1 MNFMNP
7 ANRENSPNSLN
18 SLKSI
23 NLFFN
28 QVGRLRSGWRF
39 LIFQL
44 LFIVFERISGETFP
58 FLLAS
63 LWVNYE
69 RGSVLSFVVP
79 SFILLALSLVFGWL
93 CGKFLEGL
101 PFRALG
107 AWFVK
112 NWWKDLIFGLL
123 VGAASISF
131 AILIAVIFGGMRL
144 QSNETAG
151 TTAIGLTLSVSLL
164 VFVLGAAAEEAYFRG
179 YILQTFVRAKLV
191 PVAVLI
197 TSLFFAS
204 AHLNNP
210 NAAKISTFN
219 TILAGVW
226 FVIAYLKTRN
236 LWFPFGIHLMWN
248 WMQGAVFGSPV
259 SGITKLTTAPLLQQT
274 DKGVELFTGGD
285 YGVEGGIACT
295 IAIIISGVFVWF
307 SPFFKP
313 TAEMLKLTGEENP
326 VVKSNLSETS
336 KSPEF

>member
-1 MNFMNP
+1 MNAPNHANP
-7 ANRENSPNSLN
+7 PKSAN
-18 SLKSI
+18 SLKSL
-23 NLFFN
+23 NFFFN
-28 QVGRLRSGWRF
+28 QTGRLRSGWRF

-44 LFIVFERISGETFP
+44 LFVAFGSLFGAVIS
-58 FLLAS
+58 FLMANLS
-63 LWVNYE
+63 VVYE

-79 SFILLALSLVFGWL
+79 NFILLTLSLIFGWL

-101 PFRALG
+101 AFRALG

-131 AILIAVIFGGMRL
+131 AVLIAVIFGGMRL

-151 TTAIGLTLSVSLL
+151 TTAIGLTLGVSLF
-164 VFVLGAAAEEAYFRG
+164 VFILGAAAEEAYFRG
-179 YILQTFVRAKLV
+179 YILQTFTRAKLV
-191 PVAVLI
+191 PVGVLI

-210 NAAKISTFN
+210 NSEKISASN
-219 TILAGVW
+219 TILAGVL
-226 FVIAYLKTRN
+226 FAVAYLKTRN

-259 SGITKLTTAPLLQQT
+259 SGITKLTTAPIFEQT

-285 YGVEGGIACT
+285 YGIEGGIACT
-295 IAIIISGVFVWF
+295 IAIIVSGIFVWF

-313 TAEMLKLTGEENP
+313 TAEMLKLTSEENP
-326 VVKSNLSETS
+326 AIKYNHS
-336 KSPEF
+336 KNV